1 MIENVYYRKLPWA
14 HAAREAMI
22 KRKTNAHDIGDL
34 ETAFLAGFLQG
45 AQHVTQDKDVQS
57 CPNCGSLF
65 VHMSQHASLRLNDD
79 VKKIGDQYEKFLD
92 CEFTC
97 RSCNENWAV
106 QLKVSAL

>member
-1 MIENVYYRKLPWA
+1 MTENIFYRKLPWA

-22 KRKTNAHDIGDL
+22 NRKTNTYNTDDT
-34 ETAFLAGFLQG
+34 ETAFIAGFLQG

-57 CPNCGSLF
+57 CPHCGSLF
-65 VHMSQHASLRLNDD
+65 VHMSKHGSLRLNDE
-79 VKKIGDQYEKFLD
+79 VRAIGDQYEKFLD